1 MTSDTQPPG
10 EPDAPDDVVG
20 ARALS
25 PMPPGGGD
33 VSEIAGEIIADES
46 QRREERELAESIG
59 VDLEDPDV
67 ETEINR
73 LAVGADEDRP
83 FGAPGRPLPQDS
95 ALRLGFLGAIGVSVA
110 LLLVRLVV
118 TAAPILLLIGIA
130 LFLAIGL
137 DPLVSWMQ
145 GRGMRRGVAVALTVF
160 VVLLVFGG
168 FLAAAVPP
176 LVSQGTEL
184 VDDLPRYIE
193 RLERQNGFVR
203 QLNQRFGMVDRL
215 QKFAQGRGGGVPQPD
230 TEQVVGVAK
239 VAFTAVASLLTV
251 VVLSLYFLAAFPG
264 MKRTAYRMAPRSR
277 RARFSLLSDEILA
290 RVGSYLL
297 GNLAT
302 SFIAG
307 FVAFIFFRLFGV
319 PYPLPLAMFV
329 TLMDL
334 VPLVGATIAA
344 VVCSAVAFSVN
355 LAVGISSVVFF
366 ALYQQFENFFLVP
379 RVMRRAVDVSPIA
392 TIVAVLI
399 GASLLGVFGAILA
412 VPMAAAI
419 QMIGR
424 EILLPRQEAA

>member
-1 MTSDTQPPG
+1 MPPG
-10 EPDAPDDVVG
+10 E
-20 ARALS
+20 
-25 PMPPGGGD
+25 GD

-46 QRREERELAESIG
+46 ERREERELAEAIG
-59 VDLEDPDV
+59 VDLEDPEV

-83 FGAPGRPLPQDS
+83 FGRPGRPLPHDS
-95 ALRLGFLGAIGVSVA
+95 ALRLGFLGALGVSVA
-110 LLLVRLVV
+110 LLLVRLTVA
-118 TAAPILLLIGIA
+118 AAPILLLVGMA

-137 DPLVSWMQ
+137 DPVVSWLH
-145 GRGMRRGVAVALTVF
+145 GRGMRRGIAVALTVA
-160 VVLLVFGG
+160 VVLLFFGG

-184 VDDLPRYIE
+184 VDDLPTYIE
-193 RLERQNGFVR
+193 RIEKQNSFAR
-203 QLNQRFGMVDRL
+203 QLNARFGLVDRL
-215 QKFAQGRGGGVPQPD
+215 QSFAQGPGGDVPKPD

-251 VVLSLYFLAAFPG
+251 VVLSLYFLAAFPA
-264 MKRTAYRMAPRSR
+264 MKRAAYRLVPRSR
-277 RARFSLLSDEILA
+277 RARFSLLADEILA

-302 SFIAG
+302 SFVAG

-329 TLMDL
+329 ALMDL

-344 VVCSAVAFSVN
+344 VASSAVAFSVSI
-355 LAVGISSVVFF
+355 AVGISSVVFF
-366 ALYQQFENFFLVP
+366 ALYQQFENFFLIP
-379 RVMRRAVDVSPIA
+379 RVMKRAVDVSPIA

-399 GASLLGVFGAILA
+399 GASLLGVFGAFLA
-412 VPMAAAI
+412 VPVAAAI